1 MASGGGGLYHR
12 PVGQGELTFRRP
24 GAGPRTRGNGE
35 GPPVI
40 TVSQL
45 VQGVNRLLELR
56 FPKLCVEG
64 EVSNFR
70 IVASGHAYFTL
81 KDDFAGVPVTMW
93 RSNVERLK
101 FEMHDGQKLR
111 VFGSVGIYVKSG
123 KFQMYAERTEP
134 AGLGA
139 RMQELE
145 ALKRTLQA
153 EGLFDDDRKRPLP
166 RWPRRIGVVTSA
178 HGAAIHDILK
188 VARRRCP
195 SKILLASAVV
205 QGPDAP
211 RTIIRGIKRLC
222 RVDDV
227 DVIIVGRGGGSVEDL
242 WAFNDERLART
253 IADSPIPIVS
263 AVGHEVDVS
272 VSDMVADVRAATPSH
287 AAELV
292 VPDLA
297 SVEHR
302 LEGMQRRMTRAIE
315 RATLDA
321 RSRLD
326 GERGR
331 LVSQG
336 QRLVSPARARLRT
349 LERRLSNV
357 HPRAKVAADTQ
368 RLAALRKRL
377 ERAGAGLSSEAR
389 ARFEAADAELQALGG
404 TLAHRERERLS
415 VARTRLQRSGRAIGE
430 RGRLRLAKA
439 AASLNAL
446 SPLSVLARGYAVVT
460 SEAGTALT
468 RADAV
473 SPGDTVR
480 VRLSA
485 GALQATVATV
495 EPGDDA

>member
-1 MASGGGGLYHR
+1 MAQS
-12 PVGQGELTFRRP
+12 ELSFRRP
-24 GAGPRTRGNGE
+24 GAPKRGGAE

-40 TVSQL
+40 SVSQL
-45 VQGVNRLLELR
+45 VKGVNRLLELR
-56 FPKLCVEG
+56 FPRLCVEG
-64 EVSNFR
+64 EVSGLR

-81 KDDFAGVPVTMW
+81 KDDFASVSVTMW

-101 FEMHDGQKLR
+101 FEMLDGQMLR
-111 VFGSVGIYVKSG
+111 VFGNVGLYIKSG
-123 KFQMYAERTEP
+123 KFQMYAERCEP

-153 EGLFDDDRKRPLP
+153 EGLFEADRKRPLP
-166 RWPRRIGVVTSA
+166 RWPRRIGVVTSG

-195 SKILLASAVV
+195 SRILLAPAVV

-222 RVDDV
+222 GYDDI

-253 IADSPIPIVS
+253 IAACPVPVVS

-297 SVEHR
+297 GLEHR
-302 LEGMQRRMTRAIE
+302 LDGMRRRMTRAVE
-315 RATLDA
+315 RAALDTRA
-321 RSRLD
+321 RLD
-326 GERGR
+326 GERAR
-331 LVSQG
+331 LTAHG
-336 QRLVSPARARLRT
+336 QRMVAPARTRLRA
-349 LERRLSNV
+349 LDRRLSKV
-357 HPRAKVAADTQ
+357 HPRAKVAADGQ
-368 RLAALRKRL
+368 RLAILERRL
-377 ERAGAGLSSEAR
+377 ERAGGGLSATAR
-389 ARFEAADAELQALGG
+389 ARFEAARAELHAHGGALAQ
-404 TLAHRERERLS
+404 TERARLETARVALERG
-415 VARTRLQRSGRAIGE
+415 GRAIGE

-446 SPLSVLARGYAVVT
+446 SPLSVLARGYAVV
-460 SEAGTALT
+460 SDAQGAALT
-468 RADAV
+468 DAKGVKAGDAV
-473 SPGDTVR
+473 S
-480 VRLSA
+480 VRLSS
-485 GALQATVATV
+485 GGLQATVTAV
-495 EPGDDA
+495 EDDA

>member
-1 MASGGGGLYHR
+1 MA
-12 PVGQGELTFRRP
+12 QGELSFRR
-24 GAGPRTRGNGE
+24 GGSGPQRGGNG

-56 FPKLCVEG
+56 FPRLCVEG
-64 EVSNFR
+64 EVSGCR

-81 KDDFAGVPVTMW
+81 KDDFASVPVTMW
-93 RSNVERLK
+93 RSNVERLN
-101 FEMHDGQKLR
+101 FEMRDGQMLR
-111 VFGSVGIYVKSG
+111 VFGGVGIYVKSG
-123 KFQMYAERTEP
+123 KFQMYAERCEP

-153 EGLFDDDRKRPLP
+153 EGLFDAERKRPLP
-166 RWPRRIGVVTSA
+166 RWPRRIGVVTSG

-195 SKILLASAVV
+195 SRILLAPAVV

-222 RVDDV
+222 RFEDV

-253 IADSPIPIVS
+253 IAASPVPIVS

-272 VSDMVADVRAATPSH
+272 VSDLVADVRAATPSH

-297 SVEHR
+297 GIEQRLSTQQRR
-302 LEGMQRRMTRAIE
+302 LERAIE
-315 RATLDA
+315 RAALDVRA
-321 RSRLD
+321 RLD

-331 LVSQG
+331 LLAHG
-336 QRLVSPARARLRT
+336 QRLVSAPRARLRL
-349 LERRLSNV
+349 LERRLGNV
-357 HPRAKVAADTQ
+357 HPRAKVAADAQ
-368 RLAALRKRL
+368 RLASLRARL
-377 ERAGAGLSSEAR
+377 ERAGTHLSKDAR
-389 ARFEAADAELQALGG
+389 ARFEEARAELHALGG
-404 TLAHRERERLS
+404 GLPQAERARLEAARVRLERG
-415 VARTRLQRSGRAIGE
+415 GRAIGE

-439 AASLNAL
+439 AASLTAL

-460 SEAGTALT
+460 GPQGRALT
-468 RADAV
+468 RGGAV
-473 SPGDTVR
+473 KPGDALQ
-480 VRLSA
+480 VRLSS
-485 GALQATVATV
+485 GRLRATVTEV
-495 EPGDDA
+495 EPGDEA

>member
-1 MASGGGGLYHR
+1 M
-12 PVGQGELTFRRP
+12 GQSQLSFRRG
-24 GAGPRTRGNGE
+24 GAGRPRGHGDD
-35 GPPVI
+35 PPVI
-40 TVSQL
+40 SVSQL

-56 FPKLCVEG
+56 FPRLCVEG
-64 EVSNFR
+64 EVSGLR
-70 IVASGHAYFTL
+70 IVASGHGYFTL
-81 KDDFAGVPVTMW
+81 KDDFASVPVTMW
-93 RSNVERLK
+93 RSNVERQT

-111 VFGSVGIYVKSG
+111 VFGNAGLYLKSG
-123 KFQMYAERTEP
+123 KFQLYAERCEP

-145 ALKRTLQA
+145 ALKRKLQE
-153 EGLFDDDRKRPLP
+153 EGLFDADRKRPLP
-166 RWPRRIGVVTSA
+166 RWPRRIGVVTSG

-195 SKILLASAVV
+195 SKILLAPAVV

-211 RTIIRGIKRLC
+211 RTIVRGIKRLC
-222 RVDDV
+222 LFDDI

-253 IADSPIPIVS
+253 IAQSPIPIVS

-297 SVEHR
+297 AFEQR
-302 LEGMQRRMTRAIE
+302 LAMLDRRMTRGIE
-315 RATLDA
+315 RATLDVRA
-321 RSRLD
+321 RLD

-331 LVSQG
+331 LLAQG
-336 QRLVSPARARLRT
+336 QRLVSPGRVRLRQ
-349 LERRLSNV
+349 LERRLSAV

-368 RLAALRKRL
+368 RLATLRTRL
-377 ERAGAGLSSEAR
+377 ERAGSALSSDAR
-389 ARFEAADAELQALGG
+389 GRFEAARDELHALGG
-404 TLAHRERERLS
+404 QLGESES
-415 VARTRLQRSGRAIGE
+415 TRLRAARGRLERGGRAIGD

-439 AASLNAL
+439 AASLHAL

-460 SEAGTALT
+460 DAKGAALT
-468 RADAV
+468 RAEEVDI
-473 SPGDTVR
+473 GDTVQ
-480 VRLSA
+480 VRLSS
-485 GALQATVATV
+485 GRLDATVTATQ
-495 EPGDDA
+495 EES

>member
-1 MASGGGGLYHR
+1 MA
-12 PVGQGELTFRRP
+12 QGELSFRR
-24 GAGPRTRGNGE
+24 GGVGPQRGGD

-56 FPKLCVEG
+56 FPRLCVEG
-64 EVSNFR
+64 EVSGCR

-81 KDDFAGVPVTMW
+81 KDDFSSVPVTMW
-93 RSNVERLK
+93 RSNVERLN
-101 FEMHDGQKLR
+101 FEMRDGQLLR
-111 VFGSVGIYVKSG
+111 VFGGVGIYVKSG
-123 KFQMYAERTEP
+123 KFQMYAERCEP
-134 AGLGA
+134 AGLGV

-153 EGLFDDDRKRPLP
+153 EGLFDLGRKRPLP
-166 RWPRRIGVVTSA
+166 RWPRRIGVVTSG

-195 SKILLASAVV
+195 SRILLAPAVV

-222 RVDDV
+222 RFEDV

-253 IADSPIPIVS
+253 IAECPVPIVS

-272 VSDMVADVRAATPSH
+272 ISDMVADVRAATPSH

-297 SVEHR
+297 SIQQRLSVLDRR
-302 LEGMQRRMTRAIE
+302 LERAIE
-315 RATLDA
+315 RAFLDVRA
-321 RSRLD
+321 RLN

-331 LVSQG
+331 LLAHG
-336 QRLVSPARARLRT
+336 QRLVTAPRARLRV
-349 LERRLSNV
+349 LERRLGKV
-357 HPRAKVAADTQ
+357 HPRAKVAADAQ
-368 RLAALRKRL
+368 RLAALRTRL
-377 ERAGAGLSSEAR
+377 ERAGVLLSKDAR
-389 ARFEAADAELQALGG
+389 ARFEGSRARLHDLAETLTQGERARLEAAQA
-404 TLAHRERERLS
+404 
-415 VARTRLQRSGRAIGE
+415 RLQRGGRAIGA

-439 AASLNAL
+439 AASLHAL
-446 SPLSVLARGYAVVT
+446 SPMSVLARGYAVVT
-460 SEAGTALT
+460 GPHGRALT
-468 RADAV
+468 RSDLIAPGDAV
-473 SPGDTVR
+473 T
-480 VRLSA
+480 VRLSS
-485 GALQATVATV
+485 GRLMATVTAT
-495 EPGDDA
+495 EPGDEP

>member
-1 MASGGGGLYHR
+1 MAQSQLS
-12 PVGQGELTFRRP
+12 FRR
-24 GAGPRTRGNGE
+24 GGSGPRRGNGD

-40 TVSQL
+40 SVSQL

-56 FPKLCVEG
+56 FPRLCVEG
-64 EVSNFR
+64 EVSGLR

-81 KDDFAGVPVTMW
+81 KDDFASVPVTMW
-93 RSNVERLK
+93 RSNVERQA
-101 FEMHDGQKLR
+101 FEMHDGQMLR
-111 VFGSVGIYVKSG
+111 VFGNVGLYLKSG
-123 KFQMYAERTEP
+123 KFQLYAERCEP

-145 ALKRTLQA
+145 ALKRKLQE
-153 EGLFDDDRKRPLP
+153 EGLFDPARKRPLP
-166 RWPRRIGVVTSA
+166 RWPRRIGVVTSG

-195 SKILLASAVV
+195 SRILLASAVV

-222 RVDDV
+222 RMDDI

-253 IADSPIPIVS
+253 IAESPIPIVS

-292 VPDLA
+292 VPDRA
-297 SVEHR
+297 AFEHR
-302 LEGMQRRMTRAIE
+302 LATLERRMTRGIE
-315 RATLDA
+315 RAALNVRA
-321 RSRLD
+321 RLD

-331 LVSQG
+331 LVGQG
-336 QRLVSPARARLRT
+336 QRLVTPGRVRLRQ
-349 LERRLSNV
+349 LERRLSAV

-368 RLAALRKRL
+368 RLSSLRTRL
-377 ERAGAGLSSEAR
+377 ERAGHALSGDAR
-389 ARFEAADAELQALGG
+389 ARFDAARDELHAIGGQLG
-404 TLAHRERERLS
+404 HDE
-415 VARTRLQRSGRAIGE
+415 RTRLDAAFSRLERSGRAIGE
-430 RGRLRLAKA
+430 RGRLRLARA

-460 SEAGTALT
+460 DAGGAALT
-468 RADAV
+468 HAKTVEA
-473 SPGDTVR
+473 GDTVH
-480 VRLSA
+480 VRLSS
-485 GALQATVATV
+485 GGLDATVTATRE
-495 EPGDDA
+495 EP